1 MQNLFISPIDNNN
14 KKKRKEEQVHN
25 HIYIELI
32 K

>member
-14 KKKRKEEQVHN
+14 KKRKEEQVHN